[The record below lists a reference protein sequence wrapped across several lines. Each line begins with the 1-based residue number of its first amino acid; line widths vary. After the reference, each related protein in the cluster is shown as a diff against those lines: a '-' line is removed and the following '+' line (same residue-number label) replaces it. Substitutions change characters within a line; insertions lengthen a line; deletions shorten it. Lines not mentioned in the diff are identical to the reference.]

1 MHNKVLFIQ
10 NFMCMHVYMHVYIR
24 RRLKESLLSLYHLCP
39 EISIQLIR
47 FGSKHS
53 STEPSS

>member
-24 RRLKESLLSLYHLCP
+24 RRLFSSSGLAANTHPLSHLH
-39 EISIQLIR
+39 
-47 FGSKHS
+47 KK
-53 STEPSS
+53 